1 MDDLTGFIR
10 LLSDETRLRIL
21 ILLAQSD
28 LFVCELCGLLN
39 LSQPKV
45 SRHLSKMK
53 DLGFVRMK
61 REGKFI
67 LYSLSLNAGASKDIL
82 EAIIR
87 RLENYPMLLQ
97 DKKNLI
103 NHDDYVVGCN
113 PRGSSNRILNEVE
126 SQ

>member
-1 MDDLTGFIR
+1 MSLGNLNDFIR

-21 ILLAQSD
+21 VLLAQSD

-45 SRHLSKMK
+45 SRHLAKMK

-67 LYSLSLNAGASKDIL
+67 LYSLALNEGAGKEMLD
-82 EAIIR
+82 AIIR
-87 RLENYPMLLQ
+87 HMADDPILIQ
-97 DKKNLI
+97 DKMNLFS
-103 NHDDYVVGCN
+103 HDDYVVGCN
-113 PRGSSNRILNEVE
+113 PRGSSKRIIDN
-126 SQ
+126 S